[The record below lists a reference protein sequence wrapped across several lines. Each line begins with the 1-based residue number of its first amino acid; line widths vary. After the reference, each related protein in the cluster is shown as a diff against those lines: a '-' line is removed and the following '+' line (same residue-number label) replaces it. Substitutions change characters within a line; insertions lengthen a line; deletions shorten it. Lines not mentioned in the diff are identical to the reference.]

1 MPSVLPKLRLSPPS
15 DTILDSFESVGWTR
29 ADLAVRMGKTTQQIE
44 ELVMNRVRITET
56 TAETLSSAL
65 GGSAQFWANRE
76 ARYQAALAQRRGD
89 D

>member
-1 MPSVLPKLRLSPPS
+1 
-15 DTILDSFESVGWTR
+15 
-29 ADLAVRMGKTTQQIE
+29 
-44 ELVMNRVRITET
+44 MNRVRITDT